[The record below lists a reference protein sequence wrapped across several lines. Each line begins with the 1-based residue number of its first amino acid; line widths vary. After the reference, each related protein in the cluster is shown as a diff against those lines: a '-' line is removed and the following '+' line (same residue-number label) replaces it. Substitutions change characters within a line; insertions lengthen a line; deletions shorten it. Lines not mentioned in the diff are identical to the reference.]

1 MTEAIKCGSAVSLFF
16 VISAVKLLIF
26 FGISKYLVKMLSSE
40 GSFAVLWI
48 FIIFAKKVDDHD
60 E

>member
-48 FIIFAKKVDDHD
+48 FIIFAKKS
-60 E
+60 